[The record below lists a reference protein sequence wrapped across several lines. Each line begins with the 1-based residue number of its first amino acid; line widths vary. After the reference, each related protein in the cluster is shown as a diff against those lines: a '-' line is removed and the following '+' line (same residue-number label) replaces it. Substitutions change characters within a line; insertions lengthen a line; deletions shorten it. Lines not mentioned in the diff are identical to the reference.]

1 MTAESQIDHSW
12 LYQDPIAEVTA
23 IKRRLILSGADLLD
37 LSMINPDIAPSRI
50 LIDKLSE
57 YTLKPDQHKYAVSRG
72 IRKLREA
79 FQIKYSKTFGV
90 TLDEE
95 REICALSGT
104 KEGLY
109 YILHSLVTASCDTVL
124 VAAPTYPIYLS
135 AINLIKAKP
144 AFFNIDAD
152 ESVMLT
158 RIDEALEESGA
169 KILLLNFP
177 NNPTGICVSSR
188 FWEELA
194 RITFQRGVTVI
205 NDFVY
210 GEMGYESTI
219 PSMLSARGINPLMVE
234 TYSLSKAYSVA
245 GWRIGAALGA
255 ESIVRDVARLKS
267 HSDYGSFLPLQH
279 AASFALTCDTDLVS
293 GIVGQYRRRMNI
305 LCDGLKGLGWQVN
318 PSSAGPYIWA
328 KVPSQFNFATGG
340 DFVRRLL
347 ESSQVLFTPGALYG
361 SDYNQWV
368 RIALVCSEEK
378 LHQVLSRLYEFHQ
391 SIGH

>member
-23 IKRRLILSGADLLD
+23 IKRRLILTGADLLD
-37 LSMINPDIAPSRI
+37 LSMINPDIPPSRI

-79 FQIKYSKTFGV
+79 FQSKYSQTFDI

-109 YILHSLVTASCDTVL
+109 YILHSLVTTSSDVVL
-124 VAAPTYPIYLS
+124 VATPTYPIYLS
-135 AINLIKAKP
+135 ALNLIKAKP
-144 AFFNIDAD
+144 AFFNIDPD
-152 ESVMLT
+152 ESVMLS
-158 RIDEALEESGA
+158 RIDDALEESGA

-177 NNPTGICVSSR
+177 NNPTGISVSPY

-194 RITFQRGVTVI
+194 QITFRRGVTVI

-210 GEMGYESTI
+210 GEMGYDTRM

-245 GWRIGAALGA
+245 GWRIGAVLGY
-255 ESIVRDVARLKS
+255 ENIVRDVARLKS

-279 AASFALTCDTDLVS
+279 AASFALTSDTDLVA
-293 GIVGQYRRRMNI
+293 GIVGQYSRRMSI
-305 LCDGLKGLGWQVN
+305 LCDGLKDLGWEVN
-318 PSSAGPYIWA
+318 PSSAGPFIWA
-328 KVPSQFNFATGG
+328 KVPAQFDVATGG
-340 DFVRRLL
+340 CFVRRLL
-347 ESSQVLFTPGALYG
+347 EYSHVIFTPGALYG
-361 SDYNQWV
+361 SQYHQWV